1 MSSQKVGGVFFFFF
15 LVSLTGSAT
24 GLWENGKF
32 PAKGNR
38 ESHIWDEDSRGVKQ
52 EVAEV
57 GDCLR
62 GEEQ

>member
-1 MSSQKVGGVFFFFF
+1 M
-15 LVSLTGSAT
+15 VSLTGSAT

-38 ESHIWDEDSRGVKQ
+38 ESHIWDEDSRGVKE

-62 GEEQ
+62 